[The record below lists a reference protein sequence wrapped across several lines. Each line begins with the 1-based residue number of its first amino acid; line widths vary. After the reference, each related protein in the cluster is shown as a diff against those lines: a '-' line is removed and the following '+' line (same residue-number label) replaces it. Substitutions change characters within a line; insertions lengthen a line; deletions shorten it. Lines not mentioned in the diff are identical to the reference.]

1 MTIGWDQWGTM
12 LRMDVLRMIYSIN
25 DWSNLGFMALS
36 INGYNWMVL
45 LTAYATVIGACGIW
59 IGALYLG
66 LGIVRM
72 AISVGLLIRLEAGEA
87 LDSM

>member
-1 MTIGWDQWGTM
+1 MIGP
-12 LRMDVLRMIYSIN
+12 I
-25 DWSNLGFMALS
+25 LGFMALSINSYNWMVLLTALS
-36 INGYNWMVL
+36 INGYNWMAL

-66 LGIVRM
+66 LGFGRM